1 MFRHIVYRPL
11 VLSLLTAAPV
21 TAAYADDKNSE
32 ALEETVI
39 VASRVP
45 TPLSRVGVSVSVTDR
60 ETIEILGY
68 SDVAD
73 FLDLQPGVSVTRDGG
88 PGKSA
93 SVRIR
98 GEEGFRTRVVLDG
111 IDIADPSS
119 PQISPRIE
127 HLLAEGLQR
136 IEVLRGPQ
144 GLAYGAD
151 AGGVIAMTTRQPETG
166 VTASV
171 TAEGGQNGYSELGG
185 FVAGGAERF
194 RGSLSITD
202 LSTDGFNARPSDIQL
217 QDDDGYSNTTIHGTA
232 SLSLTD
238 ALTLTG
244 SVHDING
251 DNDYDGCFDTATFA
265 QIGACTDTFD
275 QSAARVT
282 VKFKTALIDS
292 SLSYE
297 KSKIERAFYSAEISS
312 FETKGEQEEI
322 SWIGSLSPQAGQRLT
337 LGVDAAD
344 QSLTDGGSERSRDN
358 LGIWGE
364 YDVDVLAG
372 ALTLGARWDDNDDF
386 GQHTS
391 WRISLQQQLA
401 GTDHPLILRG
411 AVGTGFRAPSLYEIA
426 YNSGPFSYAPAATT
440 ALTEEKSQGWEIGL
454 SWGQPNQRLEVTWFD
469 QEIENEIYFDMASF
483 SGYLQGTGT
492 TTSQGLEIA
501 GETAFLT
508 HWRLLANIT
517 WNETKSSTEQQRP
530 YRPEWA
536 AASSLLWQDRSVVAA
551 LTARFTRDS
560 VDTFGAPMPN
570 TERLDASVAVNVT
583 QSLRVTARIE
593 NLTDNQDPQ
602 VRDYNQIPRAAYL
615 GLRYSI

>member
-1 MFRHIVYRPL
+1 MFRPTVYRPL
-11 VLSLLTAAPV
+11 VLTLLVGTPAMAAN
-21 TAAYADDKNSE
+21 AAAADTESI
-32 ALEETVI
+32 EETVI

-45 TPLSRVGVSVSVTDR
+45 TPLSRIGVSVSVTDR
-60 ETIEILGY
+60 ETLEVLGY
-68 SDVAD
+68 SDIAD

-127 HLLAEGLQR
+127 HLLSEGLQR

-151 AGGVIAMTTRQPETG
+151 AGGVIAITTRQPEQG
-166 VTASV
+166 MTASL
-171 TAEGGQNGYSELGG
+171 TAEGGQNGYSKFGG
-185 FVAGGAERF
+185 FVAGGAKVF
-194 RGSLSITD
+194 RGSLSVTD
-202 LSTDGFNARPSDIQL
+202 LSTDGFNARPSDNQL
-217 QDDDGYSNTTIHGTA
+217 SDDDGYSNTTIHGTA

-238 ALTLTG
+238 ALTVTG

-275 QSAARVT
+275 QSAVRISANLTNAV
-282 VKFKTALIDS
+282 IDS

-297 KSKIERAFYSAEISS
+297 KSDIERAFYSADILS
-312 FETKGEQEEI
+312 FETEGEQEEV
-322 SWIGSLSPQAGQRLT
+322 SWIGSMTPALGQRLT

-344 QSLTDGGSERSRDN
+344 QSLIDGGNERSRDN

-364 YDVDVLAG
+364 YDLDVLAG
-372 ALTLGARWDDNDDF
+372 ALTVGARWDDNDDF

-401 GTDHPLILRG
+401 GTDHPLIARG

-426 YNSGPFSYAPAATT
+426 YNAGPFSYAPAATT

-454 SWGQPNQRLEVTWFD
+454 SWGQPDQRLEVTWFD

-483 SGYLQGTGT
+483 SGYLQGSGT

-501 GETAFLT
+501 GETAFLAR
-508 HWRLLANIT
+508 WRLMANIT
-517 WNETKSSTEQQRP
+517 WNETESSAKQQRP
-530 YRPEWA
+530 YRPEWT
-536 AASSLLWQDRSVVAA
+536 AASSLLWQNRSLVAA
-551 LTARFTRDS
+551 LTARFAWDS
-560 VDTFGAPMPN
+560 VDTAGAPMPD
-570 TERLDASVAVNVT
+570 TERLDASLMVNVT
-583 QSLRVTARIE
+583 KSLRVTGRIE
-593 NLTDNQDPQ
+593 NLTDNRDPQ

>member
-1 MFRHIVYRPL
+1 M
-11 VLSLLTAAPV
+11 
-21 TAAYADDKNSE
+21 
-32 ALEETVI
+32 
-39 VASRVP
+39 
-45 TPLSRVGVSVSVTDR
+45 
-60 ETIEILGY
+60 
-68 SDVAD
+68 
-73 FLDLQPGVSVTRDGG
+73 
-88 PGKSA
+88 
-93 SVRIR
+93 
-98 GEEGFRTRVVLDG
+98 VLDG

-127 HLLAEGLQR
+127 HLLSEGLQR

-202 LSTDGFNARPSDIQL
+202 LSTDGFNARPSDTQL

-282 VKFKTALIDS
+282 AKFKTALIDS

-312 FETKGEQEEI
+312 FETEGEQEEI
-322 SWIGSLSPQAGQRLT
+322 SWIGSLSPQSGQRLT
-337 LGVDAAD
+337 LGVDAAE

-440 ALTEEKSQGWEIGL
+440 ALTEEESQGWEIGL
-454 SWGQPNQRLEVTWFD
+454 SWGQPNQRVEITWFD

-583 QSLRVTARIE
+583 QSLRLTARIE

>member
-1 MFRHIVYRPL
+1 M
-11 VLSLLTAAPV
+11 
-21 TAAYADDKNSE
+21 
-32 ALEETVI
+32 
-39 VASRVP
+39 
-45 TPLSRVGVSVSVTDR
+45 
-60 ETIEILGY
+60 
-68 SDVAD
+68 
-73 FLDLQPGVSVTRDGG
+73 
-88 PGKSA
+88 
-93 SVRIR
+93 
-98 GEEGFRTRVVLDG
+98 
-111 IDIADPSS
+111 
-119 PQISPRIE
+119 
-127 HLLAEGLQR
+127 
-136 IEVLRGPQ
+136 
-144 GLAYGAD
+144 
-151 AGGVIAMTTRQPETG
+151 
-166 VTASV
+166 
-171 TAEGGQNGYSELGG
+171 
-185 FVAGGAERF
+185 
-194 RGSLSITD
+194 
-202 LSTDGFNARPSDIQL
+202 STDGFNARPSDNQL

-244 SVHDING
+244 SVHDIDG

-275 QSAARVT
+275 QSAARI
-282 VKFKTALIDS
+282 TARFQNTLIDS

-297 KSKIERAFYSAEISS
+297 KSEIERAFYSAEILS
-312 FETKGEQEEI
+312 FETEGEQEEV
-322 SWIGSLSPQAGQRLT
+322 SWIGSLSPQSGQRVT
-337 LGVDAAD
+337 LGFDAVD
-344 QSLTDGGSERSRDN
+344 QSLTDGGSERGRDN

-364 YDVDVLAG
+364 YDLDVLAG
-372 ALTLGARWDDNDDF
+372 ALTVGARWDDNDDF

-401 GTDHPLILRG
+401 GSDHPLIVRG

-426 YNSGPFSYAPAATT
+426 YNAGPFSYAPAATT
-440 ALTEEKSQGWEIGL
+440 ALTEEKSQGWEIGF
-454 SWGQPNQRLEVTWFD
+454 SWGQPDQQIEITWFD
-469 QEIENEIYFDMASF
+469 QEIDNEIYFDMASF

-492 TTSQGLEIA
+492 TSSQGLELS

-517 WNETKSSTEQQRP
+517 WNETESNTKQQRP

-536 AASSLLWQDRSVVAA
+536 AASTLLWQDRSVVAA

-570 TERLDASVAVNVT
+570 TERLDASVALNVT

-593 NLTDNQDPQ
+593 NLTDNQDAQ

>member
-1 MFRHIVYRPL
+1 M
-11 VLSLLTAAPV
+11 
-21 TAAYADDKNSE
+21 
-32 ALEETVI
+32 
-39 VASRVP
+39 
-45 TPLSRVGVSVSVTDR
+45 
-60 ETIEILGY
+60 
-68 SDVAD
+68 
-73 FLDLQPGVSVTRDGG
+73 
-88 PGKSA
+88 
-93 SVRIR
+93 RIR

-127 HLLAEGLQR
+127 HLLSEGLQR

-166 VTASV
+166 VTANV
-171 TAEGGQNGYSELGG
+171 TAEGGQNGYSKLGG
-185 FVAGGAERF
+185 FIAGGAERF
-194 RGSLSITD
+194 QGSLSITD
-202 LSTDGFNARPSDIQL
+202 LSTDGFNARPSDNQL

-244 SVHDING
+244 SVHDIDG

-275 QSAARVT
+275 QSAARI
-282 VKFKTALIDS
+282 TARFQNTLIDS

-297 KSKIERAFYSAEISS
+297 KSEIERAFYSAEILS
-312 FETKGEQEEI
+312 FETEGEQEEI
-322 SWIGSLSPQAGQRLT
+322 SWIGSLSPQSGQRVT
-337 LGVDAAD
+337 LGFDAVD
-344 QSLTDGGSERSRDN
+344 QSLTDGGSERGRDN

-364 YDVDVLAG
+364 YDLDVLAG
-372 ALTLGARWDDNDDF
+372 ALTVGARWDDNDDF

-401 GTDHPLILRG
+401 GSDHPLIVRG

-426 YNSGPFSYAPAATT
+426 YNAGPFSYAPAATT
-440 ALTEEKSQGWEIGL
+440 ALTEEKSQGWEIGF
-454 SWGQPNQRLEVTWFD
+454 SWGQPDQQIEITWFD
-469 QEIENEIYFDMASF
+469 QEIDNEIYFDMASF

-492 TTSQGLEIA
+492 TSSQGLELS

-517 WNETKSSTEQQRP
+517 WNETESNTKQQRP

-536 AASSLLWQDRSVVAA
+536 AASTLLWQDRSVVAA

-570 TERLDASVAVNVT
+570 TERLDASVALNVT

-593 NLTDNQDPQ
+593 NLTDNQDAQ

>member
-1 MFRHIVYRPL
+1 MFRHIVYRPF
-11 VLSLLTAAPV
+11 VLSLLTGAHI
-21 TAAYADDKNSE
+21 TAAYADDKDSE

-45 TPLSRVGVSVSVTDR
+45 TPLSRIGVSVSVTDR

-136 IEVLRGPQ
+136 IEILRGPQ

-151 AGGVIAMTTRQPETG
+151 AGGVIAMTTRQPEQG
-166 VTASV
+166 MTASL
-171 TAEGGQNGYSELGG
+171 TAEGGQNGYSKLGG
-185 FVAGGAERF
+185 FVAGGTEVF

-202 LSTDGFNARPSDIQL
+202 LSTDGFNARPSDNQL
-217 QDDDGYSNTTIHGTA
+217 RDDDGYSNTTVHGTA

-244 SVHDING
+244 SVHNING

-265 QIGACTDTFD
+265 QIGACTDSFD
-275 QSAARVT
+275 QSAMRISANFRNT
-282 VKFKTALIDS
+282 VIDS

-297 KSKIERAFYSAEISS
+297 KSDIERAFYSADILS
-312 FETKGEQEEI
+312 FETEGEQEEV
-322 SWIGSLSPQAGQRLT
+322 SWIGSTTPALGNRLT
-337 LGVDAAD
+337 LGVDAAE
-344 QSLTDGGSERSRDN
+344 QSLIDGGNKRSRDN

-364 YDVDVLAG
+364 YDLDVLAG
-372 ALTLGARWDDNDDF
+372 ALTVGARWDDNDDF
-386 GQHTS
+386 GQFTS

-401 GTDHPLILRG
+401 GTDHPLIMKG

-426 YNSGPFSYAPAATT
+426 YNAGPFSYAPAATT

-501 GETAFLT
+501 GETTFLN

-517 WNETKSSTEQQRP
+517 WNETESSAKQQRP

-536 AASSLLWQDRSVVAA
+536 AASSVLWQNSSLVAA
-551 LTARFTRDS
+551 LTARFTWDS
-560 VDTFGAPMPN
+560 VDTAGAPMPD
-570 TERLDASVAVNVT
+570 TERLDASLMINVT
-583 QSLRVTARIE
+583 QSLRVTGRIE
-593 NLTDNQDPQ
+593 NLTDNRDPQ
-602 VRDYNQIPRAAYL
+602 VRDYNQIPRAAYI

>member
-127 HLLAEGLQR
+127 HLLSEGLQR

-202 LSTDGFNARPSDIQL
+202 LSTDGFNARPSDTQL

-312 FETKGEQEEI
+312 FETEGEQEEI
-322 SWIGSLSPQAGQRLT
+322 SWIGSLSPQSGQRLT
-337 LGVDAAD
+337 LGVDAAE

-602 VRDYNQIPRAAYL
+602 VRDYNQI
-615 GLRYSI
+615 